1 MLNDQLRGKNM
12 LELLSSYTIVK
23 ASQTNF
29 NGTVGVFIASRKGM
43 DTFAEYKYYAVKT
56 IDD

>member
-1 MLNDQLRGKNM
+1 MLNDQLRGKNI

-29 NGTVGVFIASRKGM
+29 NDTVGVFIASSKGM
-43 DTFAEYKYYAVKT
+43 DTIAEY
-56 IDD
+56 

>member
-12 LELLSSYTIVK
+12 LELLSSYTMYIVK

-29 NGTVGVFIASRKGM
+29 NDTVGMFIASSKGM
-43 DTFAEYKYYAVKT
+43 DTIAEY
-56 IDD
+56 